1 MTVKQA
7 ILRYLKNKGLY
18 GPLISFYKITNIS
31 NNLSASEIFYMAK
44 YFLRKMGAE
53 DCWHYTRR
61 ECTFENFVAKEI
73 TFKQNIKMPK
83 EGDVISVKTLDGKYT
98 FDYIVIDKPKSNF
111 GFVNAVTESEYN
123 FFKDK
128 ESKNIFYG
136 SCSYNSIKL
145 DRIFK
150 INKKDV
156 CYNSN
161 CYELRNNSVYN
172 ILSNYFK

>member
-98 FDYIVIDKPKSNF
+98 FDYVVVDYPKPSF
-111 GFVNAVTESEYN
+111 GFVTAVTENEYN
-123 FFKDK
+123 FFKNK
-128 ESKNIFYG
+128 KSENIYYG
-136 SCSYNSIKL
+136 AGLYNSIKL
-145 DRIFK
+145 DRILK
-150 INKKDV
+150 LNKKDV
-156 CYNSN
+156 CYNIDF
-161 CYELRNNSVYN
+161 CELRDNRAYN
-172 ILSNYFK
+172 ILSNYYN

>member
-7 ILRYLKNKGLY
+7 VLRYLKNKGIY
-18 GPLISFYKITNIS
+18 GPLINFYNISKITNG
-31 NNLSASEIFYMAK
+31 LTASELFYITK

-53 DCWHYTRR
+53 NCWYYSKRD
-61 ECTFENFVAKEI
+61 CTFNDFAENEI
-73 TFKQNIKMPK
+73 IFKRNSKTPE

-172 ILSNYFK
+172 ILSNYYN

>member
-53 DCWHYTRR
+53 DCWYYSKR
-61 ECTFENFVAKEI
+61 ECTFDDFVENEI
-73 TFKQNIKMPK
+73 IFKRNIKMPK

-98 FDYIVIDKPKSNF
+98 FDYIVVDYPKPSF
-111 GFVNAVTESEYN
+111 GFVTAVTENEYN
-123 FFKDK
+123 FLKNK
-128 ESKNIFYG
+128 ESKNIYYG
-136 SCSYNSIKL
+136 VGLYNSIKL
-145 DRIFK
+145 DRILK
-150 INKKDV
+150 LNKKDV
-156 CYNSN
+156 CYNIDF
-161 CYELRNNSVYN
+161 CELRNNRVYN
-172 ILSNYFK
+172 ILNNYFK

>member
-53 DCWHYTRR
+53 DCWYYTRR

-98 FDYIVIDKPKSNF
+98 FDYIVVNCPRPVF
-111 GFVNAVTESEYN
+111 GCVPAVSENEYN
-123 FFKDK
+123 FLKNK
-128 ESKNIFYG
+128 ESKNIYYG
-136 SCSYNSIKL
+136 GFSYNLINL
-145 DRIFK
+145 DRILK
-150 INKKDV
+150 VNKKDV
-156 CYNSN
+156 CYNIN
-161 CYELRNNSVYN
+161 FCELRNNRVYN
-172 ILSNYFK
+172 ILNNYFK

>member
-53 DCWHYTRR
+53 DCWYYSKR
-61 ECTFENFVAKEI
+61 ECTFGDFVENEI
-73 TFKQNIKMPK
+73 IFKRNIKMPK

-98 FDYIVIDKPKSNF
+98 FDYIVVDYPKPSF
-111 GFVNAVTESEYN
+111 GFVTAVTENEYN
-123 FFKDK
+123 FLKNK
-128 ESKNIFYG
+128 ESKNIYYG
-136 SCSYNSIKL
+136 VGLYNSIKL
-145 DRIFK
+145 DRILK
-150 INKKDV
+150 LNKKDV
-156 CYNSN
+156 CYNIDF
-161 CYELRNNSVYN
+161 CELRNNRVYN
-172 ILSNYFK
+172 ILNNYFK